1 MPFIRTVPEKSAK
14 SETAAMYKRAKDEF
28 GRIPNFVKAFSHR
41 PSVFNSWN
49 DLLDSIKKNI
59 GVRRYELVTIAAAK
73 ELRSSYCM
81 LAHGSVLLGGHF
93 DSGQLKAIVD
103 TPEQSPLDAVDRAI
117 MKFAVKVVR
126 DAASITEADID
137 GLREH
142 GLTDEEVFDIASVA
156 AVRCFFTKT
165 LDAIGV
171 QPDSA
176 YKNLEVKLRDSLVLG
191 RPIED

>member
-1 MPFIRTVPEKSAK
+1 MSFIHTVPEESAK
-14 SETAAMYKRAKDEF
+14 PETAAMYKHAKDKF

-41 PSVFNSWN
+41 PGVLNSWD
-49 DLLDSIKKNI
+49 DLLNSIKSNMD
-59 GVRRYELVTIAAAK
+59 VRRYELVTIAAAK

-81 LAHGSVLLGGHF
+81 LAHGSVLLGGHY
-93 DSGQLKAIVD
+93 DSRQLKAIVD
-103 TPEQSPLDAVDRAI
+103 SPEDSQIDAVDRAI
-117 MKFAVKVVR
+117 MIFASKVVR
-126 DAASITEADID
+126 DATSINGADID
-137 GLREH
+137 ELREH
-142 GLTDEEVFDIASVA
+142 GLTDEEVFDIASAA

-176 YKNLEVKLRDSLVLG
+176 YKDIEAGLRDSLVLG